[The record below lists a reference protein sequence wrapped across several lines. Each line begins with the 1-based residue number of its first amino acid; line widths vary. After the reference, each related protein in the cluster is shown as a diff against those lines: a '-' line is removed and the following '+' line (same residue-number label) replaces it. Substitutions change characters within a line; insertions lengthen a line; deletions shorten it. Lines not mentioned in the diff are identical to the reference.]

1 MVGVVVVG
9 LHDELA
15 TCGSDAERVSRILAE
30 DAAQKRNEVKPTYR
44 YNTRVLDALA
54 GHGLVP
60 RPDTSPQQLR
70 DAIRDL
76 YRYEIKRLRLSL
88 LDGHIAKR
96 DYADHV
102 VALRRKY
109 PLLSV
114 PMELWVSQ
122 AED

>member
-1 MVGVVVVG
+1 M
-9 LHDELA
+9 
-15 TCGSDAERVSRILAE
+15 
-30 DAAQKRNEVKPTYR
+30 KPTYR

-60 RPDTSPQQLR
+60 RADTAPQQLR
-70 DAIRDL
+70 DAVRDL

-88 LDGHIAKR
+88 LDGQIAKR

-102 VALRRKY
+102 IALRRKY

-114 PMELWVSQ
+114 PMERWVSQ